1 MILCDNQ
8 CLELVFK
15 DKESELYFPTI
26 FEAPKLV
33 HAKFFLYWLIFLYKK
48 KRKFKSFGRQF
59 QALDSIFA
67 SCALHQRLIHNLRD

>member
-33 HAKFFLYWLIFLYKK
+33 HAKFFLYWLIFLYEKK
-48 KRKFKSFGRQF
+48 GSSKILEDNFKLWIQF
-59 QALDSIFA
+59 LQVMHFIKD
-67 SCALHQRLIHNLRD
+67 

>member
-48 KRKFKSFGRQF
+48 KGSSKVLEDNFKLWIQF
-59 QALDSIFA
+59 LQVVHFIKD
-67 SCALHQRLIHNLRD
+67 

>member
-33 HAKFFLYWLIFLYKK
+33 HAKVFLYWLIFLYKK
-48 KRKFKSFGRQF
+48 KGSSKVLEDNFKLWIQF
-59 QALDSIFA
+59 LQVVHFIKD
-67 SCALHQRLIHNLRD
+67 

>member
-48 KRKFKSFGRQF
+48 KGSSKVLEDNFKLWIQF
-59 QALDSIFA
+59 LQVVHFIKDKYTT
-67 SCALHQRLIHNLRD
+67 

>member
-48 KRKFKSFGRQF
+48 KGSSKVLEDNFKLWIQF
-59 QALDSIFA
+59 LQVMHFIKD
-67 SCALHQRLIHNLRD
+67 